1 LGSRSFDQAA
11 HKDRRNLLDLDL
23 PRDLHVSCA
32 VLVAYSLAGDDRD
45 RRHLVPHHAEDRA
58 DTFGKLFGE
67 PTPMSIAPY
76 RVLGDE
82 LLGIYEK
89 LQNNTRLDFADG
101 LLLYQTPNLTGVGYL
116 ANLVREQRHGSNTFY
131 VRNQHINYTNI
142 CNKFCKFCSFYAKK
156 GGPAPYEMSLDE
168 VKRRLDWHRDE
179 PVTEV
184 HMVAGINPRLKYD
197 YYLDL
202 VRTVKQSRPGV
213 HVKAF
218 TAVEIVQIAQ
228 VGGVSIERALS
239 DLIEA
244 GLDSL
249 PGGGI
254 EILSER
260 VHRELFGKKLNG
272 EEWKHVARAAAQLGL
287 KQYATMLYGHIETD
301 EERVDHLLQIR
312 DLQDETGHFLT
323 MTPLSFHPEN
333 TELEHI
339 APPTADTDL
348 RNIAVSRLLLD
359 NFDHIKSFW
368 IMNTVPV
375 TQAAL
380 WYGADDADGLVM
392 EYEITYEDGKWGNK
406 SQSLTYENMT
416 RMITEAGRI
425 PVERDSLYNAIVRE
439 PLEAAA
445 TRTLTPLNVVAG

>member
-1 LGSRSFDQAA
+1 MSISAERIVGSD
-11 HKDRRNLLDLDL
+11 LLDVY
-23 PRDLHVSCA
+23 RK
-32 VLVAYSLAGDDRD
+32 VANGERLSF
-45 RRHLVPHHAEDRA
+45 ED
-58 DTFGKLFGE
+58 G
-67 PTPMSIAPY
+67 
-76 RVLGDE
+76 V
-82 LLGIYEK
+82 
-89 LQNNTRLDFADG
+89 RL
-101 LLLYQTPNLTGVGYL
+101 YKTPNLTAVGYM
-116 ANLVREQRHGSNTFY
+116 ANIVREKLHGAKTYY

-156 GGPAPYEMSLDE
+156 GGPAPYEMSLEE
-168 VKRRLDWHRDE
+168 VKRRLEWHKDE
-179 PVTEV
+179 PLTEI

-202 VRTVKQSRPGV
+202 VKTVKEARPGV

-228 VGGVSIERALS
+228 VGKVTIEQALA

-260 VHRELFGKKLNG
+260 VHKELFGKKLNG
-272 EEWKHVARAAAQLGL
+272 EEWKDVARAAAKLGL
-287 KQYATMLYGHIETD
+287 KQYATMLYGHIETG
-301 EERVDHLLQIR
+301 EERVDHLIQIR
-312 DLQDETGHFLT
+312 ELQDETKHFLT

-333 TELEHI
+333 TELEDIPH
-339 APPTADTDL
+339 PTADTDL
-348 RNIAVSRLLLD
+348 RNIAVSRLMLD
-359 NFDHIKSFW
+359 NFDHVKSFW

-392 EYEITYEDGKWGNK
+392 EYEITYKDGEWGNK
-406 SQSLTYENMT
+406 SQSLTYENMV
-416 RMITEAGRI
+416 RMIEEAGRI
-425 PVERDSLYNAIVRE
+425 PVERDSLYNEIVRE
-439 PLEAAA
+439 PAELRRE
-445 TRTLTPLNVVAG
+445 RKLTPLTVSG